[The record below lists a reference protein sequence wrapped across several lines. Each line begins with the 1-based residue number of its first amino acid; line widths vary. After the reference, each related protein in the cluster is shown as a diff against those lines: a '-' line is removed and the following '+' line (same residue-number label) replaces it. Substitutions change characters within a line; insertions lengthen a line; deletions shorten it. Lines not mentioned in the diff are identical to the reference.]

1 MTTPSQA
8 SYAAR
13 LARAEQFYQFI
24 NSFQNY
30 NPGIPE
36 LTPENFHNLIGQLS
50 STQSQHTVTHH
61 EFSEAVRLRKKT
73 FMLNPDSITKTLTL
87 INSYLRAKN
96 GINSQ
101 QYINVN
107 TLVKKIRGE
116 KPLPVT
122 ANSTQDSVSR
132 SERSYGSQLQNFTD
146 IITLLQQFG
155 PDYNPS
161 NVAIKIPALNILHTN
176 AFTANNSVTQKFSAY
191 QPKINERRNG
201 FKTLSDT
208 ANRIKEMV
216 KAQYGNTSVE
226 YKLIKGLNF
235 SA

>member
-1 MTTPSQA
+1 MATPSQA

-24 NSFQNY
+24 STFQNY

-36 LTPENFHNLIGQLS
+36 LTPEGFQNLVTQLS

-73 FMLNPDSITKTLTL
+73 FMLNPDSLTKTLTL
-87 INSYLRAKN
+87 VNSYIRAKN
-96 GINSQ
+96 GVTSQ
-101 QYINVN
+101 QYIDVN
-107 TLVKKIRGE
+107 SFVKKIRGE
-116 KPLPVT
+116 KPVPVT
-122 ANSTQDSVSR
+122 ANSTQDSISR
-132 SERSYGSQLQNFTD
+132 SERSYGSQLQNFSD

-155 PDYNPS
+155 PEYDPA
-161 NVAIKIPALNILHTN
+161 NVAIKIPALNTLHTH
-176 AFTANNSVTQKFSAY
+176 AATANNTVTHKFSAY

-201 FKTLSDT
+201 FKTLADT
-208 ANRIKEMV
+208 TSRIKEMV
-216 KAQYGNTSVE
+216 KAQYGSTSEE

-235 SA
+235 SV